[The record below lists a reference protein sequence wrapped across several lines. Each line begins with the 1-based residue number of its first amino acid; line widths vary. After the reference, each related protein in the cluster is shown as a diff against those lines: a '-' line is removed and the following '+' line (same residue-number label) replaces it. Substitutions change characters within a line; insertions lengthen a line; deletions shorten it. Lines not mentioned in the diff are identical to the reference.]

1 MSPFRKDYLSV
12 ENEIAVH
19 PELPHESAAA
29 EPEPGA
35 GPEAAAGGAGYCDS
49 VAFEP
54 GSPTARQ
61 KFREM
66 MAAENAKYSCGSIL
80 LLTLLSG
87 VVGGVFAVPGVFLS
101 GGGSAWQIVALTV
114 FGPFTEET
122 LKQSGMFFQLEKLPG
137 SVRHEWQFFV
147 AGALGGL
154 VFAAL
159 ENLIYQF
166 VYLRNLPP
174 DKLAAVM
181 AFRWSV
187 CVAVH
192 VGCTMISALG
202 LRRVWRDGMEA
213 GEPCQIAK
221 AFPWFMAAMAVH
233 GGYNLFVWLFNDRI
247 FG

>member
-1 MSPFRKDYLSV
+1 MSSFRKDYLSV

-19 PELPHESAAA
+19 PELPHERAVR
-29 EPEPGA
+29 EPGTEP
-35 GPEAAAGGAGYCDS
+35 GPGAAVGGSGYYDS

-66 MAAENAKYSCGSIL
+66 MAAENAKYSWGSIL

-101 GGGSAWQIVALTV
+101 GGGSGWQIVALTI
-114 FGPFTEET
+114 FGPFAEET
-122 LKQSGMFFQLEKLPG
+122 LKQSGMLFQLEKLPG
-137 SVRHEWQFFV
+137 SVRHDWQFFV
-147 AGALGGL
+147 AGALGGM
-154 VFAAL
+154 VFAVL
-159 ENLIYQF
+159 ENLVYQH
-166 VYLRNLPP
+166 VYLRHMPP

-221 AFPWFMAAMAVH
+221 AFPWFVAAMAVH